1 MGPTTGP
8 TTGPNGRGG
17 RTPGGDPS
25 RGEPGPATGPATTV
39 RVGTPADAPMAA
51 ALHAEGI
58 SQGFLSVLGPR
69 FLTRLYRRI
78 CLVPDSFLLVAER
91 DAPVGFIAGS
101 TDVGSLYRTFL
112 WRDGAV
118 AAALAARHLVVGW
131 RRVLETLRHGDGGGP
146 GSGRGAELLAVAVDR
161 RSQGLGAGRQL
172 VAAFLAEV
180 SARGLDAAHVVVGA
194 DNGTATALYER
205 AGFATVERFE
215 LHPGTES
222 LLMQWDGPGTTSA
235 PEPDAGGAA

>member
-1 MGPTTGP
+1 
-8 TTGPNGRGG
+8 
-17 RTPGGDPS
+17 
-25 RGEPGPATGPATTV
+25 V
-39 RVGTPADAPMAA
+39 RVGTPADAPRAA

-58 SQGFLSVLGPR
+58 AQGFLSLLGPR

-78 CLVPDSFLLVAER
+78 CLTPDSFLLVAER

-101 TDVGSLYRTFL
+101 TDVGALYRTFL

-118 AAALAARHLVVGW
+118 AAALAARHLLVGW
-131 RRVLETLRHGDGGGP
+131 RRVFETLRHGDGGGP

-161 RSQGLGAGRQL
+161 RSQGLGVGRQL

-180 SARGLDAAHVVVGA
+180 SARGSDAAHVVVGA
-194 DNGTATALYER
+194 DNTTATALYER
-205 AGFATVERFE
+205 AGFTTVERFE

-222 LLMQWDGPGTTSA
+222 LLLQWDRPGTASA
-235 PEPDAGGAA
+235 PGSGAGGEG